1 MTARR
6 RNEMP
11 GSLSLR
17 ACSPWLV
24 PLVCWVAVQA
34 CSSNADR
41 SPSALPAAA
50 GGEATGGNGPGPR
63 AQAGR
68 ENESGG
74 AVHGAGTGGSVFA
87 AGEAGAVG
95 IVGESGASGAGAESG
110 AGGSANSEGGHPSAG
125 AKGDAP
131 APICGT
137 TQEWV
142 DGSALPIS
150 TLAAVH
156 FGSITPDELTV
167 AWATSPNGV
176 ITIQYADRTAR
187 DASFGAPKSFVG
199 QFALDRAALSSDG
212 LRLVLVNADRRG
224 FTEYTRASRD
234 DDFGTPSMAPF
245 AALQDYAQH
254 TMLAANAFADP
265 LLDPDDKAFLYSE
278 YGGGSVDTIQR
289 ARRLFSGDP
298 WSVGS
303 PLVATEL
310 EASGAQRCRP
320 TGLSADGRTLF
331 FWDERLGKERA
342 GFFAY
347 STDSF
352 SSFLDVGQLIDAQP
366 NADCTRL
373 YHGGLGVRSFDMFVA
388 TAR

>member
-1 MTARR
+1 
-6 RNEMP
+6 MP

-17 ACSPWLV
+17 ACLPWLL

-34 CSSNADR
+34 CSSNADH
-41 SPSALPAAA
+41 SPSVLPAAA

-68 ENESGG
+68 ENASGG
-74 AVHGAGTGGSVFA
+74 AVHAGGTGGSAFT

-110 AGGSANSEGGHPSAG
+110 AGGAADSEGGHPSAG
-125 AKGDAP
+125 ARGDAP

-150 TLAAVH
+150 TPAAVR

-167 AWATSPNGV
+167 AWAASPNGA
-176 ITIQYADRTAR
+176 ITIRYADRPAR
-187 DASFGAPKSFVG
+187 DAGFSGPKSFVG

-234 DDFGTPSMAPF
+234 DDFGTPSRAPF
-245 AALQDYAQH
+245 AAFEDYSQH
-254 TMLAANAFADP
+254 TMPAANSFADP

-278 YGGGSVDTIQR
+278 YGSGRVDTIQR
-289 ARRLFSGDP
+289 ARRLFGGDP
-298 WSVGS
+298 WPVGL

-310 EASGAQRCRP
+310 EASGTQKRRP

-331 FWDERLGKERA
+331 FWDELSGQERA

-347 STDSF
+347 ASDSF
-352 SSFLDVGQLIDAQP
+352 SSFLDVGPLIDAQP

-373 YHGGLGVRSFDMFVA
+373 YHGGLGVRSFDLFVA